1 MTSDEKTKRE
11 SDAKLLIRKL
21 NQDRKIREKKM
32 LIIQKEMNKKTLI
45 DKQKQEELDDKLKQ
59 DLEVQ
64 RQEKKNKI
72 EMK

>member
-1 MTSDEKTKRE
+1 MTSVEKIKRE